1 MRGNALILPRGSCSC
16 DRLLISALP
25 SVPSV
30 AFYHS
35 ISLSMAPIRNRLG
48 AWLFVSVS
56 WRGIPTPHDRRGVET
71 FCSTLRRRLF
81 SRRCNLCA
89 ALQTI
94 HVSKESGSLR
104 RSRSKDHLNVMT
116 RTYHSHAP
124 YTPFILVKVGV
135 HRGSAGRHASLGTA
149 VVLVAIPAGMMTS
162 VRKSVSIHLPSDCFT
177 LHQGPEAHAS
187 ACSFGSV
194 TTDQICELNTEV

>member
-1 MRGNALILPRGSCSC
+1 MYCVPRNAWECPHSAPEGPARVTVCSFP
-16 DRLLISALP
+16 ALP

-35 ISLSMAPIRNRLG
+35 ISLPMAPIRNRLG

-71 FCSTLRRRLF
+71 FYSMLRRRLF

-104 RSRSKDHLNVMT
+104 RSCSKDALNVMT

-124 YTPFILVKVGV
+124 YTPLILVKVGV
-135 HRGSAGRHASLGTA
+135 HRGSACRHATCCHPCGHDDICTQE
-149 VVLVAIPAGMMTS
+149 
-162 VRKSVSIHLPSDCFT
+162 CFNSSAAS
-177 LHQGPEAHAS
+177 PCSEAHAS

-194 TTDQICELNTEV
+194 TDQICQLNTEI